1 MTGLILFII
10 STMPS
15 YISFVRKR
23 YISVCAGA
31 KYKQSVRYDD
41 ELVQNIKLAL
51 YDIRISQPMSMER
64 QGLNT
69 YLIQLRNT
77 LNNRYNL
84 YTNMLKKNYD
94 GSTSMYDYCQ
104 RRAEEFSELL
114 HQLPP
119 V

>member
-31 KYKQSVRYDD
+31 IYKQSVRYDD

-51 YDIRISQPMSMER
+51 YDIRISQPISMER
-64 QGLNT
+64 QGLYA
-69 YLIQLRNT
+69 YLIQLRNR

-84 YTNMLKKNYD
+84 YTNMLKKNHD
-94 GSTSMYDYCQ
+94 GGASMYEYCQ
-104 RRAEEFSELL
+104 RRAEEFSEILYRI
-114 HQLPP
+114 QD

>member
-1 MTGLILFII
+1 MTGLILFILG
-10 STMPS
+10 TMPS
-15 YISFVRKR
+15 YISFVRNR

-41 ELVQNIKLAL
+41 ELIQNINLAL
-51 YDIRISQPMSMER
+51 YDIRISQPISMER
-64 QGLNT
+64 QGLYA

-84 YTNMLKKNYD
+84 YTNMLKKNHD
-94 GSTSMYDYCQ
+94 GSAAMYQYCQ
-104 RRAEEFSELL
+104 RRAEEFSEILYRI
-114 HQLPP
+114 QD